1 MQTLPT
7 DRPLLND
14 LLRHI
19 DEARDASPRTPQQP
33 SDMVRERNERLAGQA
48 EKIEARGSGA
58 PTQLRQ
64 EGEAMARKR
73 ELIDT
78 GGDRRYVRGNERG
91 QFNELDT

>member
-48 EKIEARGSGA
+48 EKMEALRRARGLGA
-58 PTQLRQ
+58 LPS
-64 EGEAMARKR
+64 
-73 ELIDT
+73 
-78 GGDRRYVRGNERG
+78 
-91 QFNELDT
+91 